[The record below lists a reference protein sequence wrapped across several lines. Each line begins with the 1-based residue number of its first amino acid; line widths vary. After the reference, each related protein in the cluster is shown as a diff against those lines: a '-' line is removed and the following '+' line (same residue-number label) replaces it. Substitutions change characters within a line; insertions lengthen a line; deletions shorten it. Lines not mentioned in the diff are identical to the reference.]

1 MDFSKITRANFAF
14 FQITTDGEIYGTDSW
29 ADPITLFGPYD
40 WMAEEGFQYCSWD
53 EPGVPPTCGYHTYQE
68 GLLYLAHKAG
78 AEVVSYM
85 HGAQMRCLNL
95 EQISNNSFTQYPS
108 IGGWTLSDPFPP
120 MAANPTAR
128 KNFASNC
135 ARLVKEYNFD
145 GIE

>member
-68 GLLYLAHKAG
+68 GLIYLAHKAG
-78 AEVVSYM
+78 AEVVRFMYCILL
-85 HGAQMRCLNL
+85 RCLNL
-95 EQISNNSFTQYPS
+95 EQISHENILYPL
-108 IGGWTLSDPFPP
+108 LSTHQSVAGHYLTPSLQWQRIQRRGKILQPI
-120 MAANPTAR
+120 
-128 KNFASNC
+128 
-135 ARLVKEYNFD
+135 V
-145 GIE
+145 